1 MYVCKSLRTCRCT
14 VNHMRRRGFYFY
26 YKGIFSEVANDACAV
41 LPYTASGKKSI
52 NMLSGLETDS
62 EDELPPSWEERVNLD
77 GKVYYAKLVT
87 LLLS

>member
-1 MYVCKSLRTCRCT
+1 
-14 VNHMRRRGFYFY
+14 MRRREFYFY
-26 YKGIFSEVANDACAV
+26 YKGIFSEVANDACAE

>member
-1 MYVCKSLRTCRCT
+1 MTPALCY
-14 VNHMRRRGFYFY
+14 H
-26 YKGIFSEVANDACAV
+26 
-41 LPYTASGKKSI
+41 TASGKKSI